1 METLTTEE
9 ILQRAITFEKLSY
22 NFYQRLKDVVLD
34 AMTKDSLDFLA
45 RQEVQHREFLENYLQ
60 GRLPGGM
67 LGLGLKESHD
77 ARIAEAFA
85 SPEPTPELLQ
95 KDTFLIAAEKEKKSH
110 EFYQKLAL
118 LHPAGELRELLL
130 QLAREELAHKE
141 KVEYLYV
148 NAAFP
153 QTSGG

>member
-9 ILQRAITFEKLSY
+9 ILQRAITFEELSY
-22 NFYQRLKDVVLD
+22 NFYQRLKEVVLD

-45 RQEVQHREFLENYLQ
+45 RQELQHREFLENYLQ
-60 GRLPGGM
+60 GRLSGGM
-67 LGLGLKESHD
+67 LGLKESHD
-77 ARIAEAFA
+77 ARIAEAFE
-85 SPEPTPELLQ
+85 SPEPTSELLQ

-110 EFYQKLAL
+110 EFYQKLAM

-130 QLAREELAHKE
+130 KLAREELAHKE